1 MTALLPANPI
11 LSLFRGWVATSNACR
26 AAASKLPR
34 KREPLFNPNEDMS
47 NYPMA
52 SHSDAALARM
62 KTFFDHYKP
71 NYQDVEWA
79 KQKKAEVAAEIERRK
94 LEDQEAAQ

>member
-1 MTALLPANPI
+1 M
-11 LSLFRGWVATSNACR
+11 SN
-26 AAASKLPR
+26 
-34 KREPLFNPNEDMS
+34 

-52 SHSDAALARM
+52 GHSDAALARM

-79 KQKKAEVAAEIERRK
+79 KQKKAEIAAEIERRK
-94 LEDQEAAQ
+94 LEDREGEQ